1 MPRGLFGVST
11 FFQIYWT
18 WYVVDFTPAINKSAQ
33 VKYAAGRI
41 SQETLE
47 LLLIDDMMG
56 YVGLGMSSLI
66 FAGVYMYTRQLVSAI
81 WSSPET
87 EDIAISTLKLP
98 FLTQPKILDKTVY
111 DPESNEFDGVED
123 LTFTDS
129 ELKSSNALLFAPR
142 ELTLSEEQRKNDA
155 IIKFNGDFS
164 RLRGHIAIKSDDT
177 YTAAEDDETA
187 NPLDFLYSQ
196 KYLLDINNSSEVMT
210 NASPA
215 LMHSLVLKDY
225 HFPQRSKRGG
235 KYNHKS
241 GASAVREKRASS
253 RNIPTS
259 GKGSIKSKGGFG
271 KKKKGLR

>member
-1 MPRGLFGVST
+1 MFCTLTHYIDNIISLFS
-11 FFQIYWT
+11 
-18 WYVVDFTPAINKSAQ
+18 
-33 VKYAAGRI
+33 
-41 SQETLE
+41 
-47 LLLIDDMMG
+47 LIV
-56 YVGLGMSSLI
+56 YSGLGMSSLI

-87 EDIAISTLKLP
+87 EDIAIATLKLP

-129 ELKSSNALLFAPR
+129 ELKSSNALLFAPG

-155 IIKFNGDFS
+155 IVKFDGNFS

-187 NPLDFLYSQ
+187 NSGPLDFLYSQ
-196 KYLLDINNSSEVMT
+196 KYLLDINNSSEVMP

-241 GASAVREKRASS
+241 GASAIREKRASS

>member
-1 MPRGLFGVST
+1 MNYGYLSLCTEHEVNHIIERRGPHAST
-11 FFQIYWT
+11 TQNILEHAF
-18 WYVVDFTPAINKSAQ
+18 
-33 VKYAAGRI
+33 
-41 SQETLE
+41 ETC
-47 LLLIDDMMG
+47 
-56 YVGLGMSSLI
+56 
-66 FAGVYMYTRQLVSAI
+66 
-81 WSSPET
+81 
-87 EDIAISTLKLP
+87 
-98 FLTQPKILDKTVY
+98 
-111 DPESNEFDGVED
+111 N
-123 LTFTDS
+123 
-129 ELKSSNALLFAPR
+129 
-142 ELTLSEEQRKNDA
+142 
-155 IIKFNGDFS
+155 
-164 RLRGHIAIKSDDT
+164 
-177 YTAAEDDETA
+177 DETA
-187 NPLDFLYSQ
+187 NKGIDFLYSQ

>member
-1 MPRGLFGVST
+1 
-11 FFQIYWT
+11 
-18 WYVVDFTPAINKSAQ
+18 
-33 VKYAAGRI
+33 
-41 SQETLE
+41 
-47 LLLIDDMMG
+47 
-56 YVGLGMSSLI
+56 MSSLI

-98 FLTQPKILDKTVY
+98 FLTQPKVLDKTLY

-123 LTFTDS
+123 ITFTDS
-129 ELKSSNALLFAPR
+129 ELKSANALLFAPG

-155 IIKFNGDFS
+155 IVKFNGDF
-164 RLRGHIAIKSDDT
+164 RLLRGHIAIKSDDT
-177 YTAAEDDETA
+177 YSAAEDDETA
-187 NPLDFLYSQ
+187 NKGIDFLYSQ

-225 HFPQRSKRGG
+225 HFQQRSKRGE